1 MLRRTVMHL
10 DGQQRRVESGRQLQP
25 ARGDGRLDQRR
36 LRPAIRRHRPHRT
49 VNMAYNL
56 GIPRSDH
63 LPKVYSIILGTGL
76 VSPLDMASAYSTFA
90 ANGITTIRLRSPT

>member
-1 MLRRTVMHL
+1 
-10 DGQQRRVESGRQLQP
+10 
-25 ARGDGRLDQRR
+25 
-36 LRPAIRRHRPHRT
+36 
-49 VNMAYNL
+49 MAYNL